1 MIEACKINDAMINR
15 YFPVKPYSNVDM
27 EQLMKC
33 NLLTS
38 INCSLEY
45 QRYYAM
51 NVWAHEFPN
60 LTWTGSLNFTGFL
73 DRVIRAAVSYKPS
86 FEYVDSSFE
95 ILYGRNFKFEL
106 FNRVVLN
113 VEYPEDE
120 NIKNIN
126 LMLFNS
132 RLLRIDFRINW
143 NAESEYTWMLNLIL
157 FQTNS
162 SVPLLTQ
169 SINSSS
175 IPLIKSG

>member
-1 MIEACKINDAMINR
+1 MIEACKINHAMINR
-15 YFPVKPYSNVDM
+15 YFPVKPSSNADM

-33 NLLTS
+33 DLLPTV
-38 INCSLEY
+38 NCSLEY

-51 NVWAHEFPN
+51 NVWAHKFSN

-73 DRVIRAAVSYKPS
+73 DRVIRAAVSDKS
-86 FEYVDSSFE
+86 AFDYVDSSFE
-95 ILYGRNFKFEL
+95 ILYGRNFRFEL
-106 FNRVVLN
+106 FNRVDLL
-113 VEYPEDE
+113 VEYPDDE

-126 LMLFNS
+126 FLLFNS
-132 RLLRIDFRINW
+132 RLLRIDFRINL
-143 NAESEYTWMLNLIL
+143 NAEGENTWLLNLTL
-157 FQTNS
+157 YQTNS